1 MKNNSGQKVRRNK
14 LIVLQKKEGLMI
26 KRMLTGMLV
35 MLLGSFALAADVK
48 FVEAPI
54 DFPNTPVKVALETVF
69 LKSGV
74 PYSIEVPDL
83 STFGNV
89 TLTITERQE
98 LDTVLALILEPKNLE
113 CKVDAGGIYHV
124 KKKVPDDN
132 KLPRV
137 TKLYALTYATAGEL
151 VRQMKSVLT
160 KDGVVSVD
168 VGTNALIITDVA
180 EVFEGIESLLKELD
194 NPDRK
199 AKLISI
205 KTKLLE
211 TVKKT
216 DTTLGVDLQ
225 YTNTTAMTIGGAT
238 LASTAGRWFGTMYKS
253 TNYLGTATGVSGA
266 FFGPFSYQ
274 PADLSFTAEGEMWA
288 TQQTTQVDMVA
299 DPDVIVEDGTEA
311 RVQIGSREPIVSKTS
326 STAGDTF
333 SYTYQDVNI
342 ILQVTPQSQRDGTIS
357 VQINPQLNQIAGYV
371 VTSDGMRVPIID
383 NREIRTKLFVNN
395 GGTIRL
401 GGMLKERTTISET
414 KVPFLGDIPLIGLLF
429 KMSNPVVEKSDVSLF
444 VSPHIV
450 DYAPPRCQNTPWI
463 SQYEVKVPGETDVLL
478 DWKLDL
484 PFGAN
489 GIYSYNIYRDVQPIT
504 DLTDRRPYAAG
515 VNGDSTSWMDLSRKR
530 RGQTYYYVVTAV
542 NPSGMEQAIDPSGK
556 SNAVITIP
564 DR

>member
-1 MKNNSGQKVRRNK
+1 MKRILTVLVAM
-14 LIVLQKKEGLMI
+14 LIG
-26 KRMLTGMLV
+26 T
-35 MLLGSFALAADVK
+35 FAFAADAKK

-74 PYSIEVPDL
+74 QYSIEVDDIT
-83 STFGNV
+83 TFGNV
-89 TLTITERQE
+89 TLTINERQE
-98 LDTVLALILEPKNLE
+98 LDTVLSLILEPKNLMFV
-113 CKVDAGGIYHV
+113 VDASGIYHI
-124 KKKVPDDN
+124 KKKEKDTSGP
-132 KLPRV
+132 PRV

-194 NPDRK
+194 NPERK
-199 AKLISI
+199 AKLIAI

-211 TVKKT
+211 SIKKT
-216 DTTLGVDLQ
+216 DTIVAIDLQ
-225 YTNTTAMTIGGAT
+225 YTNAAAMSIGGGT
-238 LASTAGRWFGTMYKS
+238 LAGVGKWLGTMYKTGS
-253 TNYLGTATGVSGA
+253 TLASATSVGGA
-266 FFGPFSYQ
+266 FFGPFTYT
-274 PADLSFTAEGEMWA
+274 PADASFTLDFEMLA
-288 TQQTTQVDMVA
+288 TQATTAVEMVA

-311 RVQIGSREPIVSKTS
+311 RVQIGSREPITS
-326 STAGDTF
+326 RTTDSSGNSTF

-342 ILQVTPQSQRDGTIS
+342 IIQVTPQSQRDGTIS
-357 VQINPQLNQIAGYV
+357 VQINPQMNQVAGYV
-371 VTSDGMRVPIID
+371 TPDAGTRIPVID

-414 KVPFLGDIPLIGLLF
+414 KVPFLGDIPLLGMLF
-429 KMSNPVVEKSDVSLF
+429 KSSNPLVEKVDISLF

-489 GIYSYNIYRDVQPIT
+489 GIYSYNVYRDVQPIT
-504 DLTDRRPYAAG
+504 DLTDRRPFSAG
-515 VNGDSTSWMDLSRKR
+515 INGDSTSWLDMSRKR

>member
-1 MKNNSGQKVRRNK
+1 MKRILTVVVAM
-14 LIVLQKKEGLMI
+14 LI
-26 KRMLTGMLV
+26 
-35 MLLGSFALAADVK
+35 GSFAFAADVK

-74 PYSIEVPDL
+74 AYAIEVADMGVY
-83 STFGNV
+83 GNV
-89 TLTITERQE
+89 TLSITERQE
-98 LDTVLALILEPKNLE
+98 LDTVLNLILEPKGLQFT
-113 CKVDAGGIYHV
+113 VDAGGIYHV
-124 KKKVPDDN
+124 KKKEKEDT
-132 KLPRV
+132 KAPRV

-160 KDGVVSVD
+160 KEGVVSVD

-194 NPDRK
+194 NPERK
-199 AKLISI
+199 AKLIAI
-205 KTKLLE
+205 KAKLLE
-211 TVKKT
+211 TTKKT
-216 DTTLGVDLQ
+216 DTQVSMDFQ
-225 YTNTTAMTIGGAT
+225 YTPASKISMGGEAFLDIT
-238 LASTAGRWFGTMYKS
+238 SPGRWLGTMYKS
-253 TNYLGTATGVSGA
+253 GSSLFASQTTLTTTVGAGASTYVGGA
-266 FFGPFSYQ
+266 FLGPFTYT
-274 PADLSFTAEGEMWA
+274 DGINNKTEFEMLA
-288 TQQTTQVDMVA
+288 TQATTHVEMVA

-311 RVQIGSREPIVSKTS
+311 RVQIGSREPITSMNVVSGTI
-326 STAGDTF
+326 TY

-357 VQINPQLNQIAGYV
+357 VQINPQMNQIAGYV
-371 VTSDGMRVPIID
+371 SPQEGMRIPVID
-383 NREIRTKLFVNN
+383 NREIRTKLFVSN

-401 GGMLKERTTISET
+401 GGMIKDRAMTSET
-414 KVPFLGDIPLIGLLF
+414 KVPFLGDIPLIGMLF
-429 KMSNPVVEKSDVSLF
+429 KSSNPVVEKVDVSLF

-463 SQYEVKVPGETDVLL
+463 SQYEVKVPGETDVLI

-489 GIYSYNIYRDVQPIT
+489 GIYSYNIYRDVQVIT
-504 DLTDRRPYAAG
+504 DLTDRRPYATG
-515 VNGDSTSWMDLSRKR
+515 INGDSTSWMDMSRKR

-556 SNAVITIP
+556 NNAVITIP